1 MKLKRKKSIKT
12 TSNHLKYSNTIFL
25 NGKSYN
31 IDKLN
36 KHKRTK
42 EFIQDII

>member
-1 MKLKRKKSIKT
+1 MELKRKKSIKT

-25 NGKSYN
+25 NGKRYS
-31 IDKLN
+31 IDRLN